1 MTTNQPTTQ
10 HQPDDRDDDG
20 LLELYVLDMLSDAE
34 RTEVE
39 NMLLR
44 DPQARDR
51 VRELRSVSAMLAFD
65 LEPTQPSAGLRS
77 RILDAARS
85 DVGDRVPDPTSAP
98 APISLAERRDA
109 RATSSRGGGR
119 WMPWA
124 VAAMLAVALVGSLAW
139 NAALR
144 SQLDERVVT
153 DAYAIVAIGPAEGTD
168 GEVLVV
174 ENQDS
179 ALVALS
185 NLPALESGQV
195 YQVWLIDD
203 GDPVPNVTF
212 QPNVAGAASIA
223 VPGNV
228 AAYRTLA
235 ITVEPSGGSTAP
247 TTNPIISST
256 LTD

>member
-1 MTTNQPTTQ
+1 MTINRPTTQ
-10 HQPDDRDDDG
+10 HQPDDRDDDD
-20 LLELYVLDMLSDAE
+20 LLELYVLDMLADVE
-34 RTEVE
+34 RKDVE
-39 NMLLR
+39 NLLLR

-51 VRELRSVSAMLAFD
+51 VRELRSVTAMLAFD
-65 LEPTQPSAGLRS
+65 LEPMQPSAGLRS

-85 DVGDRVPDPTSAP
+85 DIVDQVSVSASAP
-98 APISLAERRDA
+98 APVSLADRRDA
-109 RATSSRGGGR
+109 RAMRSGGAGR

-124 VAAMLAVALVGSLAW
+124 VAATLAVALVGSLAW
-139 NAALR
+139 NVALR
-144 SQLDERVVT
+144 GQLDERVVT
-153 DAYAIVAIGPAEGTD
+153 DTYAIVAIGPAEGTN

-185 NLPALESGQV
+185 NLPALEPGQV

-212 QPNVAGAASIA
+212 QPNVAGAASVA
-223 VPGNV
+223 VPGDV
-228 AAYRTLA
+228 GAYRTLA
-235 ITVEPSGGSTAP
+235 ITVEPSGGSIAP